1 MTHRL
6 DLSPELEAKLQAL
19 AAQRGADAD
28 ATALQVLEEH
38 LREVPVAPPVEE
50 ESAAEALGREEVR
63 RRQREAAVEGYGK
76 MAGIGPS
83 VDEFL
88 REKHEE
94 TRRETEGERGA
105 TGGWLRTV

>member
-6 DLSPELEAKLQAL
+6 DLSPELEANLQAL

-28 ATALQVLEEH
+28 ATALQVL
-38 LREVPVAPPVEE
+38 
-50 ESAAEALGREEVR
+50 AEALEAVLAEEPPLERDEVR
-63 RRQREAAVEGYGK
+63 RRQREAAARNFGK
-76 MAGIGPS
+76 YAGVGGT

-94 TRRETEGERGA
+94 TRREMERDERRVQEMQA
-105 TGGWLRTV
+105 REAAA